1 MKTKQ
6 RIKNLIGSFLGYS
19 NCPITGDTYWH
30 TDTVSVPYTE
40 NRGVLISAR
49 AFSEVPAEDI
59 ARKVHEI
66 SRDCWHGFERGYS
79 LEKITEQIPEGCAP
93 IPRR

>member
-49 AFSEVPAEDI
+49 AFSEVP
-59 ARKVHEI
+59 
-66 SRDCWHGFERGYS
+66 
-79 LEKITEQIPEGCAP
+79 
-93 IPRR
+93 